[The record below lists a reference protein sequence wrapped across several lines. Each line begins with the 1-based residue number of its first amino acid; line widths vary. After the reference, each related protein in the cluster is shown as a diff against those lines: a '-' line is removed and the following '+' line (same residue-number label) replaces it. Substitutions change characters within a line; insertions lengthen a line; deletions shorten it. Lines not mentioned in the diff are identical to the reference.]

1 MATLL
6 GFVGEV
12 LTFVVDSF
20 GDITD
25 AILAQPLML
34 FPLGIAVGGMLIGWV
49 RSFLHY

>member
-6 GFVGEV
+6 GYVSEI
-12 LTFVVDSF
+12 LTFVVNSF

-34 FPLGIAVGGMLIGWV
+34 LPLGIAVGGLLIGWV